1 MSEKHSFE
9 FSATVWRWDSEKAS
23 WFFAS
28 LPVETSAQIRFF
40 FPLRRGFG
48 SIPVQV
54 QIGASQWRTSIFP
67 DKKRDT
73 FILPLKAKIRE
84 AEGFGEGDQV
94 TIEVTVSP

>member
-9 FSATVWRWDSEKAS
+9 FSAKVWRWDSEKAS

-28 LPVETSAQIRFF
+28 LPLETSEQIRFF

-84 AEGFGEGDQV
+84 AEDFGEGDQV